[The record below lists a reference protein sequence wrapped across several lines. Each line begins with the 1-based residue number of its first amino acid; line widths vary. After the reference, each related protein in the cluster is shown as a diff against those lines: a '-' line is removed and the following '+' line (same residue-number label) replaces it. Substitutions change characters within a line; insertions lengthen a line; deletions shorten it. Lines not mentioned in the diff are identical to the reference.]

1 MKRTERLWP
10 QLVVAV
16 VVIAAFARIM
26 AAALIKEQRPTTQ
39 YDTYLIVLSGVALLI
54 VLVGQTWRTRVVAVA
69 AVLVLFWL
77 SGPISAVMHS
87 QPVPM
92 TPIALALA
100 AGVVTVGLGQ
110 QGRWLL
116 TTITMVFL
124 AIMIGISLW
133 YGWQQKHGIARGAF
147 YTKGADEH
155 TWFGL
160 YQLQGISFHPN
171 TLGGWC
177 VTAIVAASVLL
188 WHRLS
193 KRGGWR
199 LVSIVGAVALTVVLI
214 ASLVALVWS
223 QSRTSI
229 WALAVAVVFALIVI
243 LTRKVAPKA
252 RRFIMITLVAAA
264 AGLSIITVIVGTV
277 HPAISFHG
285 RTTAWSAALATFRE
299 NPLTGYG
306 PDAFA
311 GPGYWARFGTQPW
324 YPVHA
329 HNQVLETAAESG
341 LLGLVP
347 LIAATVLCGLLAA
360 RVSYQQ
366 ALMPMAM
373 MGFLAAQGSMEVI
386 LGLSYWPLSSLV
398 PLCAVV
404 LMVGDYRW
412 RSSGAGKPIVA

>member
-1 MKRTERLWP
+1 MTRTERLWP

-16 VVIAAFARIM
+16 VVIASFARIM

-87 QPVPM
+87 QTVPM

-116 TTITMVFL
+116 TTITLAFL

-177 VTAIVAASVLL
+177 VAAIVATSVLL
-188 WHRLS
+188 WHQFS
-193 KRGGWR
+193 DRGRWR
-199 LVSIVGAVALTVVLI
+199 VLKVLGIIALAALLI
-214 ASLVALVWS
+214 ASLIALVWS

-229 WALAVAVVFALIVI
+229 WALAVAVVFGLVVI
-243 LTRKVAPKA
+243 GARNAGANA
-252 RRFIMITLVAAA
+252 RRVTMLCLTVAA
-264 AGLSIITVIVGTV
+264 AGLSIITVIIGTV
-277 HPAISFHG
+277 RPSISFHG
-285 RTTAWSAALATFRE
+285 RTTAWSAAIPTFRDS
-299 NPLTGYG
+299 PLTGYG

-311 GPGYWARFGTQPW
+311 GPAFWNHFGTQPW

-347 LIAATVLCGLLAA
+347 LIIATLLCGLLAA

-404 LMVGDYRW
+404 LMVADYRW
-412 RSSGAGKPIVA
+412 RSRAAAAPPVA